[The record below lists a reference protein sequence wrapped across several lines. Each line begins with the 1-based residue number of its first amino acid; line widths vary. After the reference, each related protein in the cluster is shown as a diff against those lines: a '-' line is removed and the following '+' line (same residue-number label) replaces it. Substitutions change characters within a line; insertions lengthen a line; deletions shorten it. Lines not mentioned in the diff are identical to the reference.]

1 MLSKKYTAQ
10 YKILMVEEYL
20 RQKQEQPKLSIAK
33 FALDNEISDST
44 FNDWVVKYKRQGN
57 GFCNIT
63 NEIKKLD
70 CVEIIDSQPVSLPQI
85 RAIENENEVM
95 SVNKV
100 RMKYNGAIVEFD
112 ESLLE
117 KALKILK
124 SW

>member
-1 MLSKKYTAQ
+1 M
-10 YKILMVEEYL
+10 
-20 RQKQEQPKLSIAK
+20 
-33 FALDNEISDST
+33 
-44 FNDWVVKYKRQGN
+44 VKYKRQGN

-63 NEIKKLD
+63 SEIKKLD

>member
-1 MLSKKYTAQ
+1 MEMMK
-10 YKILMVEEYL
+10 
-20 RQKQEQPKLSIAK
+20 
-33 FALDNEISDST
+33 
-44 FNDWVVKYKRQGN
+44 QGN

-85 RAIENENEVM
+85 RVIENENEVM

-100 RMKYNGAIVEFD
+100 RMKYNGAIIEFD

-117 KALKILK
+117 RTLKILK
-124 SW
+124 SWQI

>member
-1 MLSKKYTAQ
+1 MISKKYTAQ

-85 RAIENENEVM
+85 RAIENETM